1 VPSSSP
7 ALSRLA
13 APSRERPF
21 RSVAAFVVQRS
32 GLDRDAAAAH
42 GANIEPPTRSHIPE
56 TAQRGGP
63 CITVVLLPSPQRSA
77 YLLRRRLQLT
87 NPRLCFHAL
96 SNNCVDDD
104 HPRRLNPRRL
114 ILLLLFLLV
123 VGSYFSLP
131 TNWRRF
137 AGSLLFSYPTNWRRF
152 AVRRGDFTS
161 SGVTRC
167 LAWSRKPGTQT
178 RQTSE

>member
-1 VPSSSP
+1 MPSSSP

-32 GLDRDAAAAH
+32 GLDRAAAAAH

-87 NPRLCFHAL
+87 YPRLCFHAL

-104 HPRRLNPRRL
+104 HPRRLNPLFFFSSGRRL
-114 ILLLLFLLV
+114 LLQFL
-123 VGSYFSLP
+123 
-131 TNWRRF
+131 RRTG
-137 AGSLLFSYPTNWRRF
+137 AASP
-152 AVRRGDFTS
+152 
-161 SGVTRC
+161 SGVTSSARAA
-167 LAWSRKPGTQT
+167 LLINSVLGLVIEKPEDYSNDHTLT
-178 RQTSE
+178 